1 MSAVAV
7 EDLWYTYPLAKE
19 PTLKG
24 ASLKVEKGEFM
35 VILGP
40 SGCGKSTLAI
50 ALNGVIPHE
59 MGGEFKGS
67 VVTCG
72 MDTRRWRAR
81 DLARKVGI
89 VFQNPESQI
98 IHSRVEDEVTFPM
111 QNLLVKPEDMKRRLD
126 EVLAIVGL
134 QDFKHSMTSSL
145 SGGQK
150 QRLAIATALA
160 MEPEVLVL
168 DEPTVHLDPRG
179 IGEVISTIEKLNKEQ
194 DITILLIEHKLDEII
209 RLADKVAIM
218 NDGRVLDVGPPRGM
232 LLSRSSYIMED
243 LGLFIPQVAEAAY
256 VAAKKGYKFDCCPV
270 TVDEFPCNV
279 GVKAGAGERARPEGH
294 KELLRVEGVSFR
306 YPSGYTAVKEL
317 SASFEEG
324 RVYAILGSNGSGK
337 TTFAKLLVGLLK
349 PALGKISF
357 FADEGVFD
365 VSKTSPKI
373 LCKHIGFA
381 FQNPEHQFVT
391 DRVFDEVAFGL
402 QVSGRHSEAEIRERT
417 ERMLDVFGLKGYSQE
432 HPLSLSMG
440 QKRRLSIAT
449 ILVLEPKLIIFD
461 EPMTGQDRRR
471 TDYIIDIIN
480 KLKANG
486 STSLFITHDM
496 HFVADVATDVLVIEK
511 GNLMFC
517 GTPGELFNSPALLKA
532 TSLTDPVVHRLA
544 LRLDPRLGS
553 VIRVSDFDD
562 SLVVPQ

>member
-1 MSAVAV
+1 V
-7 EDLWYTYPLAKE
+7 DDFWYTYPLAKE
-19 PTLKG
+19 PTLRG
-24 ASLKVEKGEFM
+24 ANLKVDKGEF
-35 VILGP
+35 VVVLGP

-67 VVTCG
+67 VTTCG
-72 MDTRRWRAR
+72 MDTRNWKAR

-111 QNLLVKPEDMKRRLD
+111 QNLLVKPEEMKTRLD

-134 QDFKHSMTSSL
+134 TEFKHSMTGSL

-160 MEPEVLVL
+160 MRPEVLIL

-209 RLADKVAIM
+209 KLADKVVIM
-218 NDGRVLDVGPPRGM
+218 NEGRVVDTGPPRGM
-232 LLSRSSYIMED
+232 LLSRSSYIMEE
-243 LGLFIPQVAEAAY
+243 LGLFIPQVSEAAY
-256 VAAKKGYKFDCCPV
+256 MATKKGYRFSCCPV
-270 TVDEFPCNV
+270 TVDEFPGNMITNARCGRV
-279 GVKAGAGERARPEGH
+279 AGAGRR
-294 KELLRVEGVSFR
+294 KLLEVDNLSFR
-306 YPSGYTAVKEL
+306 YPSGYTAVRQL

-324 RVYAILGSNGSGK
+324 KVYAILGSNGSGK

-349 PALGKISF
+349 PTIGKISF
-357 FADEGVFD
+357 FADDGTLD
-365 VSKTSPKI
+365 VSKTSPKT
-373 LCKHIGFA
+373 LCKYIGFA

-391 DRVFDEVAFGL
+391 DRVYDEVAFGL
-402 QVSGRHSEAEIRERT
+402 QVSGRHSEAEIQEKT
-417 ERMLDVFGLKGYSQE
+417 NRMLDIFGLKGYSLE

-449 ILVLEPKLIIFD
+449 ILVLEPRLIIFD

-480 KLKANG
+480 QLKATG

-511 GNLMFC
+511 GNLVFK
-517 GTPGELFNSPALLKA
+517 GTPGELFNSPSLLKA

-544 LRLDPRLGS
+544 LRLDSRLTS
-553 VIRVSDFDD
+553 VIRVSDFNDCLEV
-562 SLVVPQ
+562 SP